1 METLL
6 SQNCL
11 FCNKK
16 HDNWD
21 ELITCYK
28 SNDLDKVKW
37 DYISCNQKLSLPFI
51 REFQDK
57 VDWNGISYEQ
67 KLSLTF
73 IKEFQD
79 KIDWSGISYKQ
90 KLSLEFIKEFQD
102 KINWNHISWNKYL
115 TNDIILEFYN
125 NLDKR
130 VLLDRVNNKE
140 LKVSQEIRNR
150 LILDRF

>member
-16 HDNWD
+16 HNTWN

-28 SNDLDKVKW
+28 NNDLDKVNW
-37 DYISCNQKLSLPFI
+37 HWISWGQKLSLKFI
-51 REFQDK
+51 KEFQDK
-57 VDWNGISYEQ
+57 VDWNGISRY
-67 KLSLTF
+67 
-73 IKEFQD
+73 
-79 KIDWSGISYKQ
+79 Q

-102 KINWNHISWNKYL
+102 KVDWIGISCNKYL

-125 NLDKR
+125 KLNSVILLNRIDK
-130 VLLDRVNNKE
+130 KE
-140 LKVSQEIRNR
+140 LKVSQIVRNR
-150 LILDRF
+150 LTLDRF